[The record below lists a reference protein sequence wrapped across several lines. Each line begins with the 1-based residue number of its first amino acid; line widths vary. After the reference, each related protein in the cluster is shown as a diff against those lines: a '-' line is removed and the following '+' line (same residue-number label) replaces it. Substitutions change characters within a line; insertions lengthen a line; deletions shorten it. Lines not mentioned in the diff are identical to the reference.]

1 MSEMQRPASESS
13 TDPNGSSDEMLQ
25 EVYLE
30 LRKLAR
36 LKLAQESPGQTL
48 QATAL
53 VHEAYLRLTAGERGS
68 RIWDNRGH
76 FFVAAADSMRRILI
90 ERARRKRRVKHGG
103 GRRRIDLSVSD
114 TLAVVDERPDEVL
127 AVIAALDKLSAEN
140 PEKAKLVELRV
151 FTGLSHQEAAEIL
164 GISRSSADRYWKYAK
179 AFLLSEVNEISE
191 A

>member
-1 MSEMQRPASESS
+1 MQGPVSKPS
-13 TDPNGSSDEMLQ
+13 TDPTGSSDEMLQ
-25 EVYLE
+25 QVYVE
-30 LRKLAR
+30 LRRLAK
-36 LKLAQESPGQTL
+36 LKLAQESPGHTL

-53 VHEAYLRLTAGERGS
+53 VHEAYLRMTAGERGG

-76 FFVAAADSMRRILI
+76 FFVAAADAMRRILI

-103 GRRRIDLSVSD
+103 GRRRIDLSD

-127 AVIAALDKLSAEN
+127 TVIAALDKLKDEN

-179 AFLLSEVNEISE
+179 AFLQSEVNETSKT
-191 A
+191 